1 MQGESHMSEEMQR
14 NWFQR
19 NWKWAVPAGCLSL
32 ILLFF
37 LFAGSIAMFVFG
49 MMKSSPAYDLALRKA
64 AADPQVTAALGT
76 PLTAGYFVS
85 GNVNE
90 SGVSGHAE
98 LAIPVTGPRGAGTIY
113 VVGDKQAGHWT
124 YSTLAVEVEAT
135 GKRIE
140 LDAAGEQ

>member
-1 MQGESHMSEEMQR
+1 MNEQVEK

-32 ILLFF
+32 ILLFA
-37 LFAGSIAMFVFG
+37 LLITAIAGFVFG
-49 MMKSSPAYDLALRKA
+49 MMKSSPAYDMALRKA
-64 AADPQVTAALGT
+64 SADQQVTAALGT
-76 PLTAGYFVS
+76 PLKPGYFVS

-98 LAIPVTGPRGAGTIY
+98 LAIPVTGPKGEGTIY
-113 VVGDKQAGHWT
+113 VVGDKQAGRWT
-124 YSTLAVEVEAT
+124 YSTLAVQVERT

-140 LDAAGEQ
+140 LDPAGE